1 MNQAE
6 TIRKAVTDLGM
17 LQLQAEQDVTQ
28 EVLQIDLD
36 AVVRNPASEMERLFV
51 DAGLRLIN
59 KRSAEASRI
68 GARLA
73 KSV

>member
-59 KRSAEASRI
+59 KRSAEASKI

>member
-59 KRSAEASRI
+59 KRSRDASRI

>member
-36 AVVRNPASEMERLFV
+36 AVVRNPAREMERLFV